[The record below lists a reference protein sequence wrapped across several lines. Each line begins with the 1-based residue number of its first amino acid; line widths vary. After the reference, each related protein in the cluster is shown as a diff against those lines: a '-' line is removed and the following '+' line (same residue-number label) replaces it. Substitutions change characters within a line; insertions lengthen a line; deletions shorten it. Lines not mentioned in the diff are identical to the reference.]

1 MLDNIVTDG
10 MRVASEVRRRM
21 DEAQKEIDKGATTRG
36 TEDDSDD
43 EEEEGVGDL
52 LDGADALAASSAR
65 KVSGAGDRSESLLDS
80 PVSKGKEKEKELPM
94 PQPPPPPADAAVSK
108 DTMFER

>member
-1 MLDNIVTDG
+1 
-10 MRVASEVRRRM
+10 M
-21 DEAQKEIDKGATTRG
+21 DEAQKEIDKGASTRG

-52 LDGADALAASSAR
+52 LDGADALAGGSAR
-65 KVSGAGDRSESLLDS
+65 KESGAADRGDSLLDS
-80 PVSKGKEKEKELPM
+80 PVSESKGKGKGKGKEKELPLSL
-94 PQPPPPPADAAVSK
+94 PPPPSADDAASR